1 MKKSTIVLLI
11 TGVLCTIISISC
23 FIAAAVI
30 LTGKGVN
37 LAQTTIEDPNFDWD
51 TEDGWLVIHDY
62 KDSEYYDGSE
72 YYDDTEKVDVNLP
85 FLQVHVDGDDV
96 KVSMPGLN
104 VDVDENSDKVN
115 VYFGETTVA
124 TE

>member
-30 LTGKGVN
+30 LTGKGFD
-37 LAQTTIEDPNFDWD
+37 LAQTTIEDPNFEWD

-62 KDSEYYDGSE
+62 KDSEYYD
-72 YYDDTEKVDVNLP
+72 DAEKVDVNLP